1 MSPLGRPPVFLDIVE
16 EHFDE
21 LDFLWEHREANIFT
35 PDWTLEDLAWIEE
48 RAEAHLD
55 GLRLAELHAV
65 DLALDRIG
73 GSEVFAATAAALVLF
88 ETREPEY
95 RSQILETLRKGAPET
110 VEGIRVALRHCEIGG
125 FAAPLLELAKGEDPL
140 RAAAAA
146 DVLAFHR
153 DEVPDLEGYLGAD
166 QKDARVRI
174 LALGAAGRA
183 GQLHPRAIASA
194 VEAPEPEVRRAALMT
209 AARLG
214 VQGIQRHCRGAS
226 TREADP
232 DTETILMLGILGDPA
247 DLPLLQ
253 GLAKRPDV
261 APVAV
266 GALGAMGRVQAI
278 PLLLEL
284 MADDRLGVPATASY
298 KRITGAHDVEAEK
311 PFPPPEV
318 AEGEDEEEALP
329 PDPEKAKADWRKRE
343 KTMTPDFA
351 WQAGVP
357 ISPEAFPAAD
367 LRLSLETRR
376 DLFLRLRARAR
387 ASILDFELEAPAL
400 RQLSAVALRGEE
412 G

>member
-1 MSPLGRPPVFLDIVE
+1 
-16 EHFDE
+16 
-21 LDFLWEHREANIFT
+21 
-35 PDWTLEDLAWIEE
+35 
-48 RAEAHLD
+48 
-55 GLRLAELHAV
+55 V
-65 DLALDRIG
+65 DLALERIG
-73 GSEVFAATAAALVLF
+73 GTEVFAATAAALILF
-88 ETREPEY
+88 ETGEAEF
-95 RSQILETLRKGAPET
+95 RSVILETLRNGAPEA
-110 VEGIRVALRHCEIGG
+110 VEGIRTALRHCAISGS
-125 FAAPLLELAKGEDPL
+125 AAPLLEIAKGGDPL

-153 DEVPDLEGYLGAD
+153 EDIPDLEAYLGAD
-166 QKDARVRI
+166 QEDAKVRI

-226 TREADP
+226 SRDADP
-232 DTETILMLGILGDPA
+232 DTETIFMLGILGDPA

-253 GLAKRPDV
+253 GLTKRPDV

-298 KRITGAHDVEAEK
+298 KRITGAHDVEGEK
-311 PFPPPEV
+311 PFPPPAV
-318 AEGEDEEEALP
+318 AEGDDEEETLP

-367 LRLSLETRR
+367 LRFSLETRR
-376 DLFLRLRARAR
+376 DLFLRLKARAG
-387 ASILDFELEAPAL
+387 ASIPDLELEAPAL
-400 RQLSAVALRGEE
+400 RQLSAVAPRGEVS
-412 G
+412 